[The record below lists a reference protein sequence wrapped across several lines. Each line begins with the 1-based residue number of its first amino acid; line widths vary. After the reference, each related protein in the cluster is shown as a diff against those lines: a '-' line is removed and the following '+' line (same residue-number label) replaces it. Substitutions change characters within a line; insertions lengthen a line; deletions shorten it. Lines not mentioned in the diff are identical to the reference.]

1 MRMPGK
7 WSKKRRNA
15 LFINCIRGK
24 AVQENL
30 GMKSDATVGAL
41 YDTYKTPHGMK
52 CPKRSLG

>member
-1 MRMPGK
+1 MPGK